1 MHSLA
6 VQMLR
11 MCSHAF
17 LGCIDAFIGCAEVFE
32 KGERLHAF
40 IRCADVSLTR
50 LCLEGVHAH
59 VVMVAGVHW
68 APCMVALCCCV
79 RCSHGRRC
87 ALGSL
92 RGCTFG
98 LFCLGVAAR
107 FFSKC
112 DQNVLI
118 FSKCAQ
124 KLVLSTF

>member
-68 APCMVALCCCV
+68 APCMVALCCC
-79 RCSHGRRC
+79 
-87 ALGSL
+87 A
-92 RGCTFG
+92 
-98 LFCLGVAAR
+98 GVVMVAGVPWAPCVVAR
-107 FFSKC
+107 LVYFASGWRPVFS
-112 DQNVLI
+112 QNVLKMCSC
-118 FSKCAQ
+118 FLKM
-124 KLVLSTF
+124 